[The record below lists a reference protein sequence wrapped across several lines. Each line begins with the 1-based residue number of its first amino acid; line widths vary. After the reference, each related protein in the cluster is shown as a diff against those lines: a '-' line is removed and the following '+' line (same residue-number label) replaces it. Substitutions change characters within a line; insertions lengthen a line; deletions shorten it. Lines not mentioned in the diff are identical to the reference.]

1 LTEEE
6 SSEEEV
12 AESGSDED
20 EEEEEDG
27 ETEEGSEEEEE
38 ETDEDEESVVEKKS
52 IRFGGDVTMERSGVG
67 RMMAVKKT
75 PGIVGGKGPSA
86 YRANDSLANKRK
98 SIIEGEMT
106 REQVSW

>member
-1 LTEEE
+1 
-6 SSEEEV
+6 V

-20 EEEEEDG
+20 EEEDG
-27 ETEEGSEEEEE
+27 EETEEGTELEEEEE

-67 RMMAVKKT
+67 RLTLVKKT
-75 PGIVGGKGPSA
+75 PGNVGGKGPSA